1 MNHFNTLVLCN
12 RGTRLESARNKLI
25 HAHIGLNIIDN
36 AYGGTI
42 SFILNLSMASK
53 IIVLVN
59 IVGIEDDIQKQ
70 KPILKA
76 INKELKKLKV

>member
-1 MNHFNTLVLCN
+1 
-12 RGTRLESARNKLI
+12 
-25 HAHIGLNIIDN
+25 
-36 AYGGTI
+36 
-42 SFILNLSMASK
+42 MASK